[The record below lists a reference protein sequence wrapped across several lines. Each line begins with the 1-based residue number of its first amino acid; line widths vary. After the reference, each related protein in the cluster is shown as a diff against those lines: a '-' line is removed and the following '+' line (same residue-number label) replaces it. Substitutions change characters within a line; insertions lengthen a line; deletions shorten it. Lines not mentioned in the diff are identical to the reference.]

1 MGTVSSTIKKWT
13 DTFFRENRNITAL
26 KNSVRPSSRIGN
38 KKAHLTSIPSA
49 QAVFVEVRD
58 FVPAKCSNYDRVTA
72 THIFHFLKSKN
83 VIANCQ
89 SNSNSE
95 NNVSDN
101 SSIRTVQRWLLKNVF
116 KRGAKSGNNGL
127 KYHIIAWRN
136 SYL

>member
-1 MGTVSSTIKKWT
+1 MAV
-13 DTFFRENRNITAL
+13 
-26 KNSVRPSSRIGN
+26 P
-38 KKAHLTSIPSA
+38 KAHLASITSA

-95 NNVSDN
+95 NNVSDS